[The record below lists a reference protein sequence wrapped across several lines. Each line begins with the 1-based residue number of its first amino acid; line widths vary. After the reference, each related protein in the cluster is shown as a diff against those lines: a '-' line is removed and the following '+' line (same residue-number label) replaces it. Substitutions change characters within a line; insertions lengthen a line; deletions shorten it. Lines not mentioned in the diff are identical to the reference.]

1 MYTFSLHCTHHDCG
15 IDTEVT
21 ITDPASSLFFS
32 LGGGATNASLETG
45 IEADAVQGGGGKDVG
60 GLGRVR
66 PTRFGGGVLAQA
78 GAFFGGSDS
87 RRAQAHK
94 HRQVDQVRAGPL
106 GLPRHGWVSEG
117 RPYFGLCQS
126 AAQQGRQAV
135 NWHARHAASE
145 SYSLFSISESVRLGP
160 ARLFELNISVVSF
173 SCVLVSR
180 SSVQAFRRSGLGLSL
195 NLHLSLSPS
204 ESSFCCLTHRCFRI
218 WYHRMSLRAARRSQT

>member
-1 MYTFSLHCTHHDCG
+1 
-15 IDTEVT
+15 
-21 ITDPASSLFFS
+21 
-32 LGGGATNASLETG
+32 
-45 IEADAVQGGGGKDVG
+45 
-60 GLGRVR
+60 VR

-78 GAFFGGSDS
+78 GAFYRDGGGDS

-117 RPYFGLCQS
+117 RPYFGLCQWGS
-126 AAQQGRQAV
+126 AAAQQGRQAV
-135 NWHARHAASE
+135 NWHARHAASQ
-145 SYSLFSISESVRLGP
+145 SYSLFSISESVCHGP

-180 SSVQAFRRSGLGLSL
+180 SSVQAFRRSGLSL
-195 NLHLSLSPS
+195 NLHLSFSPS
-204 ESSFCCLTHRCFRI
+204 SSCCLTHRCFRI